1 MMVNQRL
8 HRINLIRAVIG
19 WLFVFYLLLFPV
31 GSQAKTVVF
40 VHGYMAEG
48 SIWQYSGVV
57 ERMRQNG
64 WPFAGRYG
72 FNERYEVVQDVIK
85 QKGNATVTVEL
96 PWQDSIAEQAE
107 LLNRYLNAIYLNRPD
122 PIVLVGH
129 SAGGVVARYG
139 IVKHGV
145 GNVVSLIS
153 IATPHLGTPM
163 AELALLASDSPLGV
177 FMQDLGD
184 PTLMESRKLF
194 RDLIPARPGSFLGW
208 LNQQE
213 HPDIAYYSIIRTA
226 EPVDLRR
233 YDQADLVVPA
243 DYQDMNNVP
252 ALRGKSVNVSSDGG
266 HALAPRDADRVL
278 KSIR

>member
-1 MMVNQRL
+1 MSYKKTG
-8 HRINLIRAVIG
+8 AVATILCFC
-19 WLFVFYLLLFPV
+19 LFISPV
-31 GSQAKTVVF
+31 ISQAQTVVF

-48 SIWQYSGVV
+48 SIWQYSGIID
-57 ERMRQNG
+57 RMRQNG
-64 WPFAGRYG
+64 WAFAGRYG
-72 FNERYEVVQDVIK
+72 FNARYDVVKDVKRER
-85 QKGNATVTVEL
+85 GNATVTVEL
-96 PWQDSIAEQAE
+96 PWQDSIANQAE
-107 LLNRYLNAIYLNRPD
+107 LLNRYLKAIYRDRPE

-139 IVKHGV
+139 LVGYGV

-163 AELALLASDSPLGV
+163 AELAMLASDSPLGV

-184 PTLMESRKLF
+184 STLLESRQLF
-194 RDLIPARPGSFLGW
+194 RDLIPARKGSFLGW
-208 LNQQE
+208 LNQQV

-226 EPVDLRR
+226 QPVDLRR

-252 ALRGKSVNVSSDGG
+252 MLRGRSIKVASDGG
-266 HALAPRDADRVL
+266 HALVARDADRLLRLL
-278 KSIR
+278 K